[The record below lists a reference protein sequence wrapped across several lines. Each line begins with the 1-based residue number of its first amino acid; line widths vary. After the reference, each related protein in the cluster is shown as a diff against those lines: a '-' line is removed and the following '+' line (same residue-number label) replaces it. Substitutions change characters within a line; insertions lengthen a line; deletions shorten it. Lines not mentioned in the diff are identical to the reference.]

1 MKIFVT
7 GIAGYLG
14 STFAYESLKH
24 GHSIAGVDNFLNSSD
39 INIQKLR
46 EYKKD
51 KIIFKEL
58 DIAKSQNDLINLLN
72 QIQPDVVVHFA
83 SLKSVSES
91 EIHPLRYWDNNLNST
106 LNLVKSMI
114 KCKIRKLIFSS
125 SATIYGHSNIQPI
138 DEKESFKP
146 ISTYG
151 STKIAIEYFL
161 NDVSKSGLIDGI
173 SLRYFNPIG
182 THKDQVIFEDI
193 DNDPQ
198 NLMPRIIRVAL
209 GIDKVVKIFGSDYG
223 TKDGTA
229 ERDYIHVQDL
239 MSGHIAAIQ
248 KIEHFSGYDAFNLGT
263 GSSVS
268 VNNLI
273 STFSR
278 VNSLN
283 ISHELHDRRKGDV
296 EVCYADPGRA
306 KKHLNW
312 ECFES
317 LDSMCKDSW
326 GPYAKIKG
334 DRNENSCS

>member
-14 STFAYESLKH
+14 STFAYESLKE
-24 GHSIAGVDNFLNSSD
+24 GHYVAGVDNFLNSSYT
-39 INIQKLR
+39 NIQKLN
-46 EYKKD
+46 EFKKD
-51 KIIFKEL
+51 KIFFKEL
-58 DIAKSQNDLINLLN
+58 DISKSKNDLTNLLKET
-72 QIQPDVVVHFA
+72 QPDVVVHFA

-91 EIHPLRYWDNNLNST
+91 ENYPLKYWDNNLNST
-106 LNLVKSMI
+106 INLVESMI
-114 KCKIRKLIFSS
+114 KSNIKKIIFSS

-138 DEKESFKP
+138 DEKVSLKP

-173 SLRYFNPIG
+173 SLRYFNPVG
-182 THKDQVIFEDI
+182 AHKDQIIFEDI

-209 GIDKVVKIFGSDYG
+209 GIDKVLKIFGGDYA

-229 ERDYIHVQDL
+229 ERDYIHIQDL
-239 MSGHIAAIQ
+239 MSGHLAAIT
-248 KIEHFSGYDAFNLGT
+248 KIENFEGYDAFNLGT
-263 GSSVS
+263 GCPVS

-273 STFSR
+273 DTFNK

-283 ISHELHDRRKGDV
+283 IAHELHDRRKGDV
-296 EVCYADPGRA
+296 EVCYASPGRA
-306 KKHLNW
+306 KKYLNW

-317 LDSMCKDSW
+317 LESMCKDSW
-326 GPYAKIKG
+326 TPYASTKG
-334 DRNENSCS
+334 EKK